1 MGERPPAGLLA
12 QADGEPQPLLWAA
25 LELLGRAAP
34 PQRERERN
42 VRAGRDLQR
51 LDLERAA
58 GLPVKEPGPGLA
70 VGRDARAP
78 CPGGGMSNRTMPGA

>member
-1 MGERPPAGLLA
+1 MLMGERPPAGLLA

-51 LDLERAA
+51 LDLERAPQA
-58 GLPVKEPGPGLA
+58 CQSKNPGQ
-70 VGRDARAP
+70 VWR
-78 CPGGGMSNRTMPGA
+78 